1 MLERLLA
8 MYIDFKTREE
18 GQTMVEYALVLGFVV
33 AVATIALVS
42 TGTLGKAIDD
52 ALKGVGNALPF

>member
-1 MLERLLA
+1 MERLLA
-8 MYIDFKTREE
+8 LYIDLETREE

-33 AVATIALVS
+33 AVAAIALVS

-52 ALKGVGNALPF
+52 ALKAVGNAL

>member
-1 MLERLLA
+1 MLDRLFA
-8 MYIDFKTREE
+8 MYIDIKTREE

-33 AVATIALVS
+33 AVAAIALVS

-52 ALKGVGNALPF
+52 ALKAVGAAL